1 MRSMDIKLSLRE
13 KLGVKIL
20 KRHFIDHRWT
30 SHGQGSHL
38 GTLEVKIDEKWYR
51 IASIV
56 AGTDAQHLFTK
67 WAHSRKSK

>member
-1 MRSMDIKLSLRE
+1 MDIKLSLRE
-13 KLGVKIL
+13 KLGVRIL
-20 KRHFIDHRWT
+20 KRHIVDHRWT
-30 SHGQGSHL
+30 PIGNNSHL
-38 GTLEVKIDEKWYR
+38 GTLAVKIDEKWYR